1 MRKSGYNEMTESAK
15 KVFEELEPDDLQE
28 NHKEIADVV
37 GFDNLIRLIDHF
49 GGNQIYIPQKYELY
63 RQKMYKE
70 IIDQYDGTNVKRL
83 ATEYGVSEKTVYT
96 IINEKL
102 AKVSR
107 QKQLEGQLSFADIGI
122 ECPE

>member
-1 MRKSGYNEMTESAK
+1 
-15 KVFEELEPDDLQE
+15 
-28 NHKEIADVV
+28 
-37 GFDNLIRLIDHF
+37 
-49 GGNQIYIPQKYELY
+49 
-63 RQKMYKE
+63 MYKE

>member
-102 AKVSR
+102 TKVSR